1 MILQKVVLG
10 IERLILYIHK
20 LDIQPKCF
28 ISNYVTFPYQKDLL
42 RSCFLAILKFL
53 SASL

>member
-1 MILQKVVLG
+1 MILQKVVFG

-20 LDIQPKCF
+20 LDVQPKCF

-42 RSCFLAILKFL
+42 RPYFLVIQKLL
-53 SASL
+53 RASL